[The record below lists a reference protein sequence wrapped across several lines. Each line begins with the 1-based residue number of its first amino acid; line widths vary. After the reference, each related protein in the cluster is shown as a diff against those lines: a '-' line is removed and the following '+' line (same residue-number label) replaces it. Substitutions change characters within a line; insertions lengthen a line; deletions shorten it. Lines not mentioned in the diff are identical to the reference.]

1 MIVIS
6 NQVKVAVERVGG
18 PTKAS
23 NILGV
28 ANSTIHNWMK
38 AGRVSNIEFARQLS
52 ALSNISL
59 QEIRPTR

>member
-1 MIVIS
+1 MLVMN
-6 NQVKVAVERVGG
+6 NQVRVAVERVGG

-28 ANSTIHNWMK
+28 ANSTIHNWIK

-52 ALSNISL
+52 ELANISL